1 MLPIIIG
8 IAIIALAAG
17 ILAKRA
23 YRFYK
28 TKGQSACANCPYS
41 GHCSGGCSKINS

>member
-1 MLPIIIG
+1 MIGIIVGIVIIG
-8 IAIIALAAG
+8 AAAG
-17 ILAKRA
+17 ILAGRA

-41 GHCSGGCSKINS
+41 GHCSGGCNKTIS

>member
-17 ILAKRA
+17 ILAGRA